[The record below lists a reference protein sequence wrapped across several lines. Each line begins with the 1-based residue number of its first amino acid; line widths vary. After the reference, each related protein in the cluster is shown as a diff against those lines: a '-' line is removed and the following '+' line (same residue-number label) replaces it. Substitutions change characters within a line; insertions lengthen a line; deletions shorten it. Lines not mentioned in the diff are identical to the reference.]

1 MDTECLI
8 CFDPIRRPWKQ
19 PISCACRPAIH
30 KYCWESWVNV
40 AGEVCII
47 CRADKYG
54 YTPEDGEEVAIVI
67 AVAPPRRQQ
76 WSLQFLL
83 FLSVLWFL
91 YLFAVIGKIAGTAHD
106 EL

>member
-1 MDTECLI
+1 MYTECLI

-19 PISCACRPAIH
+19 PISCDCRPAIH
-30 KYCWESWVNV
+30 KYCWDSWVNA

-47 CRADKYG
+47 CRAYD
-54 YTPEDGEEVAIVI
+54 YTPEDVEQAAVLI
-67 AVAPPRRQQ
+67 AVAPPRHPRPI
-76 WSLQFLL
+76 QFLL

-91 YLFAVIGKIAGTAHD
+91 YLFVVIGKIAGTVHD